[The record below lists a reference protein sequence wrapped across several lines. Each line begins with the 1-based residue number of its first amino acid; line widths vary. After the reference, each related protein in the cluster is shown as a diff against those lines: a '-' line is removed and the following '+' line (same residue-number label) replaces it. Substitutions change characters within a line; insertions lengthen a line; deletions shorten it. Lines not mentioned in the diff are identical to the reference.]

1 MSSFEKMGNMYMGK
15 DQAKQ
20 SADRKATY
28 ERGAGDAR
36 EAKIDKKMKMIEQ
49 GKGYE
54 DCEVING
61 IKIWVVW
68 TDAGYEI
75 AYRRVDGK
83 DDESWKSE
91 IVTGGLN
98 ITRIGANSLYARKIF
113 NDIIEI
119 LDRSS
124 NLSPIQIDKEIEFRR
139 SAIIPSGELDPRGLL
154 DSEGHEKESSY

>member
-61 IKIWVVW
+61 IKIWVV
-68 TDAGYEI
+68 
-75 AYRRVDGK
+75 
-83 DDESWKSE
+83 
-91 IVTGGLN
+91 
-98 ITRIGANSLYARKIF
+98 
-113 NDIIEI
+113 
-119 LDRSS
+119 
-124 NLSPIQIDKEIEFRR
+124 
-139 SAIIPSGELDPRGLL
+139 
-154 DSEGHEKESSY
+154 